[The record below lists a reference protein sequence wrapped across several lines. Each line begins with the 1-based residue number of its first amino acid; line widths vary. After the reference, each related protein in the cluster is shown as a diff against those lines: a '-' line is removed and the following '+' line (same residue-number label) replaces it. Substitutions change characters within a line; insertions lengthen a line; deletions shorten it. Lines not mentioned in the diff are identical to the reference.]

1 MSFPKRLRYAAA
13 AGPVLAA
20 LLASGCKSKP
30 AIPPAAMPVVGV
42 VTLQPERLVMTTEL
56 PGRTSAYLTAE
67 IRPQVN
73 GLIQKRHFQ
82 EGAFVNAGDLLYQ
95 IDPAPY
101 QAVLHQAKAAVA
113 TSEADLATAEADL
126 ATAEAN
132 LPALQ
137 SRAERL
143 KGLADIH
150 AAGQQDAD
158 DAAAA
163 LRQAQATIGSRRASI
178 GARQTTIEANRAALE
193 SAGINL
199 SYTPIKAPISGRIG
213 RSNITV
219 GALATAYQPTPL
231 AVIQQIDPIYVDVV
245 QANTDLLRLRSVL
258 ASGHLKQAGAPQR
271 KVRLLLEDG
280 TAYPLAGTLQFRDVT
295 VDPTTGSVSL
305 RLVFPNPKEILLP
318 GVFVRAVVEDG
329 VVENAILAPQQGVSR
344 DLKGRPVAL
353 VVNQEGKVEQR
364 ALTLDR
370 AIGERWLVTGGLG
383 AGERVIVE
391 GNDRVRPGMTVRTQP
406 VAPKPAVQGDS
417 HV

>member
-1 MSFPKRLRYAAA
+1 MSFPKRLRYLVA

-20 LLASGCKSKP
+20 LLASGCKSK
-30 AIPPAAMPVVGV
+30 ASAPPAVMPEVGV
-42 VTLQPERLVMTTEL
+42 VTLQPERLVLTTEL
-56 PGRTSAYLTAE
+56 PGRTSAYLVAE

-73 GLIQKRHFQ
+73 GLIQKRLFE
-82 EGAFVNAGDLLYQ
+82 EGAYVKTGDLLYQ

-101 QAVLHQAKAAVA
+101 QAAFHQAKAAVA
-113 TSEADLATAEADL
+113 TSEADMATAEADL

-132 LPALQ
+132 LPALE

-143 KGLADIH
+143 KGLAAIH

-163 LRQAQATIGSRRASI
+163 LKQAEATIGSRKASI
-178 GARQTTIEANRAALE
+178 GARKTTIEANRAALE
-193 SAGINL
+193 SAGISL

-213 RSNITV
+213 RSTITV
-219 GALATAYQPTPL
+219 GALATAYQATPL

-245 QANTDLLRLRSVL
+245 QANADLLRLRSGL
-258 ASGHLKQAGAPQR
+258 TSGRLKQSGSPQR

-280 TAYPLAGTLQFRDVT
+280 TAYPLAGALQFRDVT

-305 RLVFPNPKEILLP
+305 RLVFPNPHEILLP
-318 GVFVRAVVEDG
+318 GVFVRAVVEEG

-344 DLKGRPVAL
+344 DLKGKPVAL
-353 VVNQEGKVEQR
+353 VVNQQGKVEQR
-364 ALTLDR
+364 ALTVDR
-370 AIGERWLVTGGLG
+370 AIGDRWLVTGGLG
-383 AGERVIVE
+383 SGDRVIVE
-391 GNDRVRPGMTVRTQP
+391 GTDRVRPGMTVRAQP
-406 VAPKPAVQGDS
+406 LAPKPAAQGDS